1 MEMANTLEGRT
12 PFLSNQLRQYLA
24 TMPDRLM
31 VSGLR
36 DKVLLRRAYASRLT
50 RGFAATPKKQF
61 NAPFLDSAKLAEDF
75 DADNILV
82 DTGLNE
88 QLPLSRLQ
96 IAAQKAGE
104 DDPYLATHLRSAYQT
119 ALAASIVNRT
129 IVQGEALQRD
139 DTLEQA
145 YLDRGGPVS

>member
-12 PFLSNQLRQYLA
+12 PFLSNQLRKYLA
-24 TMPDRLM
+24 TLPDRLM

-50 RGFAATPKKQF
+50 RDFAATPKKQF
-61 NAPFLDSAKLAEDF
+61 NAPFLDSARLAEDF
-75 DADNILV
+75 DADDILM
-82 DTGLNE
+82 DTGLNGE
-88 QLPLSRLQ
+88 LPLHRLQ
-96 IAAQKAGE
+96 TAAQKAGR

-129 IVQGEALQRD
+129 LVQGRSLQRSD
-139 DTLEQA
+139 ALEKA
-145 YLDRGGPVS
+145 YLDKGGPVH